1 MFEAGVHTVCAF
13 LEANDLIAE
22 NDLRC
27 ILYLVEQQ
35 PGEVAAR
42 ERHEAPA
49 GQFAKNAGPETG
61 HALATIADDPHLAH
75 AVADAIDFSQQ
86 PHSLGNVISET
97 PEVDDVAA
105 SAQRWRMFDQGR
117 LEACRFQPKR

>member
-1 MFEAGVHTVCAF
+1 MTSAVFF
-13 LEANDLIAE
+13 
-22 NDLRC
+22 
-27 ILYLVEQQ
+27 ILLNSS
-35 PGEVAAR
+35 R
-42 ERHEAPA
+42 ERSLRASVTKPPA

-105 SAQRWRMFDQGR
+105 SAQRRRMFDQGR
-117 LEACRFQPKR
+117 LEARRFQPKR